1 MLLPVIS
8 PDDATELPLDL
19 CVFIVSL
26 VQLVYSPKTD
36 VFPVE
41 LCSVDVNNAFHIYKS
56 VKIKDNIE
64 KIFMLKLNKNK

>member
-1 MLLPVIS
+1 MEFSKVFCFCTHFCTHYLKVFFKKLLPVIS

-26 VQLVYSPKTD
+26 LQLVYSPKTD

-41 LCSVDVNNAFHIYKS
+41 LCNVDVSK
-56 VKIKDNIE
+56 
-64 KIFMLKLNKNK
+64 